1 VPNKIYKEL
10 VWKLR
15 NCGILKMCAK
25 RGVGKSLMVKGVKRN
40 SEIMLEVPKDDS
52 GQHVEHC
59 VRSDT

>member
-1 VPNKIYKEL
+1 
-10 VWKLR
+10 
-15 NCGILKMCAK
+15 MCAK